1 MFGHKK
7 PKTAEVEQPERLH
20 YTKYYEHD
28 GALRAYANR
37 AMVLACS
44 MSLLAFFLW
53 LLPYTCA
60 CSRQPSFAFTPMVS
74 PRS

>member
-7 PKTAEVEQPERLH
+7 PKTEEVERPERLH

-44 MSLLAFFLW
+44 MSLLA
-53 LLPYTCA
+53 LPVSGFCHIRA
-60 CSRQPSFAFTPMVS
+60 HAAANHHSRH
-74 PRS
+74 RRW

>member
-37 AMVLACS
+37 AMVLAVS
-44 MSLLAFFLW
+44 DVTAR
-53 LLPYTCA
+53 LPISGVCYIRA
-60 CSRQPSFAFTPMVS
+60 HAAANHHSRF
-74 PRS
+74 RRW